1 MILCCDLPR
10 GKFPNL
16 VFNLVVFGHL
26 VSSCVTQATLETRV
40 LPFSCLLQS
49 APDSASFVLS
59 FALDVPSHNIPF
71 PSSPAYHLSSTC
83 RRNRPLLPESP
94 QLALHKVCTCLLSI
108 TLNGSMARTASSVSL
123 ESLAQ
128 ISPSRLPSCWD
139 AIGLYAPIGAFF
151 SLALFR
157 RIISREMYA
166 GLDSS
171 TTLSHIP
178 SFFLST
184 LYSILLVD

>member
-10 GKFPNL
+10 GKFPYL

-40 LPFSCLLQS
+40 LPFSCILQF

-59 FALDVPSHNIPF
+59 FALDVPSRSIPF
-71 PSSPAYHLSSTC
+71 PSSPTYPLSSPC
-83 RRNRPLLPESP
+83 RRNRPLLPESL

-108 TLNGSMARTASSVSL
+108 TLNGSMARTGTSVSP

-128 ISPSRLPSCWD
+128 ISPSRLPSCWGT
-139 AIGLYAPIGAFF
+139 IGLVCTHSRFLF
-151 SLALFR
+151 SE
-157 RIISREMYA
+157 S
-166 GLDSS
+166 
-171 TTLSHIP
+171 
-178 SFFLST
+178 
-184 LYSILLVD
+184 LLVVLFLVKCTRD